1 MSNIKQAQLLM
12 RMANKDFDAL
22 IGMVQDSKVFADEI
36 FGFHAQ
42 QAIEKA
48 LKAWICMLDISYPL
62 SHQIARLLSI
72 LENCGENVEVFWP
85 LEQYTAFAVQAGYE
99 AGVGVLTTQRIT
111 VIEEVQFLLDRVT
124 AQVTKSI
131 D

>member
-1 MSNIKQAQLLM
+1 M

-36 FGFHAQ
+36 FGFHTQ

-62 SHQIARLLSI
+62 SHQIARLLTI
-72 LENCGENVEVFWP
+72 LENSGENVELFWP
-85 LEQYTAFAVQAGYE
+85 LEQHTAFAVQARDE
-99 AGVGVLTTQRIT
+99 AGVAVLTTQRAT
-111 VIEEVQFLLDRVT
+111 VIEEVQLLLDRVM
-124 AQVTKSI
+124 ALITKSI

>member
-1 MSNIKQAQLLM
+1 MSDIKQAQLLM
-12 RMANKDFDAL
+12 RLANKDFDAL
-22 IGMVQDSKVFADEI
+22 IGMAENSKVFADEI

-62 SHQIARLLSI
+62 SHQIARLLTI
-72 LENCGENVEVFWP
+72 LENSGENIEAFWP
-85 LEQYTAFAVQAGYE
+85 LEQYTAFAVQARYE
-99 AGVGVLTTQRIT
+99 AGIGVLTTQRAK
-111 VIEEVQFLLDRVT
+111 VIEEVRLLLDRVT
-124 AQVTKSI
+124 ALVTKSI

>member
-1 MSNIKQAQLLM
+1 MSDIKQAQLLM

-22 IGMVQDSKVFADEI
+22 IGMAQDSKFFADEI
-36 FGFHAQ
+36 FGFHVQ

-85 LEQYTAFAVQAGYE
+85 LEQYTAFAVQARYE
-99 AGVGVLTTQRIT
+99 AGVGVLTTQRAT
-111 VIEEVQFLLDRVT
+111 VIEEVQLLLDRVT
-124 AQVTKSI
+124 ALVTTSI